1 MSNDTFSGLE
11 MLKIA
16 ILMEDEGYNFYING
30 ANYTTGDTKQ
40 FLLVAAG
47 QEFLHKQKFTKL
59 FNELS
64 ANKEAEADYLIDIEV
79 TQYLK
84 ELIENQVFDKKQQS
98 KQSSSKLKSALTYPI
113 KSEDFKSSNKEQ
125 PKDSFKDL
133 KSAVAFAL
141 KSEQLTVK
149 VYTKMYEGVTQSEIK
164 AIVSVILEE
173 EKAHVV
179 YFAKLLKELAA

>member
-1 MSNDTFSGLE
+1 MTNNTFSGLE

-59 FNELS
+59 FDELS
-64 ANKEAEADYLIDIEV
+64 ANKEAESEYLIDIEV
-79 TQYLK
+79 TQYLR
-84 ELIENQVFDKKQQS
+84 ELIENQVFDKKDQP
-98 KQSSSKLKSALTYPI
+98 KSSSKNIKPLLRYPLKA
-113 KSEDFKSSNKEQ
+113 EDFKSDNKEQ
-125 PKDSFKDL
+125 PKDAFKDL
-133 KSAVAFAL
+133 KSSIAFAL

-149 VYTKMYEGVTQSEIK
+149 VYTKMYEGVSQGEVKEIL
-164 AIVSVILEE
+164 SVILEE

-179 YFAKLLKELAA
+179 YFSKLLKEIVA